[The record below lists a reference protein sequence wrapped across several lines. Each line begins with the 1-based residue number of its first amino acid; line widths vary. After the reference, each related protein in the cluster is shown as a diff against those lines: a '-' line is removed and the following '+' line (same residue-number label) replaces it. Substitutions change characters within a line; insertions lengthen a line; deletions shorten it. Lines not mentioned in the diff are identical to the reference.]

1 MANLRADNLC
11 GTGGRNAI
19 DGSVLFSTAAADWLK
34 VGSAGDFNFL
44 HNGASDF
51 TAEFWVKPGLGNS
64 RQSVFSTGGNSST
77 VGFTCRIMEDGATG
91 GSNGYK
97 VLVQYSRGSSGNYLC
112 FLGGTLTVGEWAH
125 VALVF
130 TTSNKQLAVYV
141 NGQLTNSSDLDGTAN
156 GTFGS
161 GNFASGNS
169 TNSLQ
174 IGREPYGTTMHL
186 HGAFLSNLRIV
197 EGVTVYTAAFT
208 PPTEKLTAIDGTDLL
223 CCQDSDDPTQE
234 ALGKTITGYGNLN
247 KVTDD
252 VELVTNGHFN
262 TDVSGWTVTQG
273 AFQWTAGQAEIT
285 SPATT
290 ISQNITTVV
299 GKRYRI
305 EGTANDTANTSN
317 NVGMTLGSRQVYLP
331 SDSFRPAAYTFTG
344 YWTAT
349 STTTVAQF
357 WGGTDA
363 LSKWSNVSV
372 KLAESPKQSSNS
384 LPPVGVD
391 EGVTFGGETKHN
403 TQGVMYFPTGDTSQR
418 GRGRG
423 VYMLGY
429 SHPSGGEQSGLE
441 YFDIQSSGN
450 TTKFGDLTTTYYNL
464 GSGSSA
470 TRGVWC
476 GGYDGASSP
485 DTDINNIEYITIATT
500 GNTKDFGDRTTVGR
514 AVAAVSSETR
524 VCMAGGNSPHT
535 DTIDYITTASVGN
548 ATDFGNLG
556 GQRTSMCNSAAST
569 TRGVFA
575 GGYQGSPVSDAV
587 NTIEYIT
594 IASTGN
600 ATNFGDLTHKARDSY
615 GGTVSSNTR
624 GCIAQATATPALTNT
639 IDYVTIAS
647 TGNAADFGDLTVAKD
662 QFGSCSNS
670 IRGVFIG
677 GRTPTYINSMDY
689 IIVATTGNATDFGD
703 VSRPTTGT
711 TALGAA
717 LSDSHGG
724 LS

>member
-1 MANLRADNLC
+1 MANLRADNLT

-19 DGSVLFSTAAADWLK
+19 DGSVFFRGYVDGTAADWLQTADLDDYDM
-34 VGSAGDFNFL
+34 GTGDFTFDCWIKVAQSSGGYAGIFGCYNFDNAGL
-44 HNGASDF
+44 CIQIQNNGVIRLVNPSAIDQTGSTVLWGPSGTMGDWHHIAVARSGSTIKAFVNGIQEISHSYSSAIDF
-51 TAEFWVKPGLGNS
+51 TVGGAAVIGILDRNDYPGDYDLK
-64 RQSVFSTGGNSST
+64 
-77 VGFTCRIMEDGATG
+77 
-91 GSNGYK
+91 GY
-97 VLVQYSRGSSGNYLC
+97 
-112 FLGGTLTVGEWAH
+112 
-125 VALVF
+125 
-130 TTSNKQLAVYV
+130 
-141 NGQLTNSSDLDGTAN
+141 
-156 GTFGS
+156 
-161 GNFASGNS
+161 
-169 TNSLQ
+169 
-174 IGREPYGTTMHL
+174 I
-186 HGAFLSNLRIV
+186 SNLRLIK
-197 EGVTVYTAAFT
+197 GSALYTANFT
-208 PPTEKLTAIDGTDLL
+208 PPTEKLTAVDGTVLL